1 MTLYETTL
9 NIFFCIILKNE
20 FSRIARNFDNNT
32 ESCVADIKTHS
43 EVIIIKWSAIA
54 GSQKKEAT
62 TDLCVCNI
70 YFMTMVFVKN
80 YWEKGLLNKQC
91 GTTG

>member
-43 EVIIIKWSAIA
+43 AEELKQLIS
-54 GSQKKEAT
+54 
-62 TDLCVCNI
+62 
-70 YFMTMVFVKN
+70 VKGETKQLWYKIESKYSEFN
-80 YWEKGLLNKQC
+80 FPSELRKNTLLNK
-91 GTTG
+91 